1 MKNLLVIIFSFNI
14 VFPNVPKTLKG
25 QQNKSKINLHHRYID
40 IEKANICYVYGPKGD
55 KVISVNFDSKN
66 NLISKTNYKIKN
78 KDYVFTMHDNCT
90 KLDCLHFIHR

>member
-40 IEKANICYVYGPKGD
+40 IEKANIATP
-55 KVISVNFDSKN
+55 
-66 NLISKTNYKIKN
+66 
-78 KDYVFTMHDNCT
+78 
-90 KLDCLHFIHR
+90 